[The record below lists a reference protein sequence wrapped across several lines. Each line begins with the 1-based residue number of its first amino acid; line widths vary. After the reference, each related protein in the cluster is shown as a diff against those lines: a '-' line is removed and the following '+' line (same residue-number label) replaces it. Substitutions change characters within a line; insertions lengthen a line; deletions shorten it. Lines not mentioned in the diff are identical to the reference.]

1 MYTPSDNVDGNITP
15 NTKTRNFKQQLELHN
30 IKQITG
36 EEDRKL
42 ELEVSFREVQGSGY
56 Q

>member
-1 MYTPSDNVDGNITP
+1 MYITSDNVDGNITP
-15 NTKTRNFKQQLELHN
+15 NTKTRNFKQQLKLHN

-42 ELEVSFREVQGSGY
+42 ELEVSCRVVQGSGY